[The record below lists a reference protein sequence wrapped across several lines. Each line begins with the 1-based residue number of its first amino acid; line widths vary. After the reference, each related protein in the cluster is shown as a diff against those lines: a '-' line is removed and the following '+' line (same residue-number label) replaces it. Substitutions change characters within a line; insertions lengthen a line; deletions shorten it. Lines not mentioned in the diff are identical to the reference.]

1 MMTEWRELKKE
12 LQGQRGLVACLRR
25 RVIPSGAE
33 LARQARERVWK
44 QFWHEKEPTPAE
56 IQERVDEL
64 FCSLL
69 DTEYEVYLEYEEM
82 CAQRA
87 PELAPELVLS
97 DEGVRRFPR
106 TAQLLRSALDT
117 LADAQKPPLQKP
129 NEITIYLRPFYR
141 LFEQSLA
148 QGRRGRAGG
157 SAQIHLEYL
166 LHQLGYSGEFET
178 QQKLNGSKVDF
189 LFPSKKAWDKDRQR
203 CIIVSVKRSIRERYK
218 QVFEELGITGGLTVC
233 LVITEPT
240 DEARKDLTPEKVANI
255 KKQNV
260 YLVVRDSVKQQQF
273 SSEQRVF
280 GFTQF
285 ITQEL
290 PLRRQ
295 LWKPLLEEEG

>member
-1 MMTEWRELKKE
+1 MTEWRELKE
-12 LQGQRGLVACLRR
+12 EIQGQQGLVTWLRR
-25 RVIPSGAE
+25 KVIPSGAE
-33 LARQARERVWK
+33 LASQARERVWK

-56 IQERVDEL
+56 IQERVGEL

-87 PELAPELVLS
+87 PELVLS

-106 TAQLLRSALDT
+106 TAQLLQFALDT
-117 LADAQKPPLQKP
+117 LADAQKPALHKL
-129 NEITIYLRPFYR
+129 NETTTYLRPFYR

-148 QGRRGRAGG
+148 QGRMGRAGG
-157 SAQIHLEYL
+157 SAQIHLAYL
-166 LHQLGYSGEFET
+166 LHQLGYTGEFET
-178 QQKLNGSKVDF
+178 QQVLNGKVDF

-203 CIIVSVKRSIRERYK
+203 CIIVSVKRSLRERYK
-218 QVFEELGITGGLTVC
+218 QVFEELGMTGGLTVY
-233 LVITEPT
+233 LVITEPA

-273 SSEQRVF
+273 STEQRVL

-285 ITQEL
+285 ITEEL

>member
-1 MMTEWRELKKE
+1 MMTEWRELKE
-12 LQGQRGLVACLRR
+12 EIQGQQGLVTWLRR
-25 RVIPSGAE
+25 KVIPSGAE

-69 DTEYEVYLEYEEM
+69 DTEYEVYLEYEEL
-82 CAQRA
+82 CAQQ
-87 PELAPELVLS
+87 APELVLS
-97 DEGVRRFPR
+97 EEGKHRFPR
-106 TAQLLRSALDT
+106 TAQLLQSALDVVANT
-117 LADAQKPPLQKP
+117 QKPAIQRL
-129 NEITIYLRPFYR
+129 NEIASYLRPFYR

-148 QGRRGRAGG
+148 QGRMGRAGG

-166 LHQLGYSGEFET
+166 LHQLGYTGEFET
-178 QQKLNGSKVDF
+178 QQVLNGKVDF

-218 QVFEELGITGGLTVC
+218 QVFEELGITGGLTVY

-273 SSEQRVF
+273 SSEQRVL

>member
-1 MMTEWRELKKE
+1 MMTEWRELKE
-12 LQGQRGLVACLRR
+12 EIQGQQGLVTWLRR
-25 RVIPSGAE
+25 KVIPSGAE

-44 QFWHEKEPTPAE
+44 QFWLEKEPTPAE
-56 IQERVDEL
+56 IQERVDKL

-87 PELAPELVLS
+87 PALVLS
-97 DEGVRRFPR
+97 EEGKHRFPR
-106 TAQLLRSALDT
+106 TAQLLQSALDVVANT
-117 LADAQKPPLQKP
+117 QRPAIQRLS
-129 NEITIYLRPFYR
+129 EITSYLRPFYR
-141 LFEQSLA
+141 LFGQSLT
-148 QGRRGRAGG
+148 QGRMGRAGG

-166 LHQLGYSGEFET
+166 LHQLGYTGEFET
-178 QQKLNGSKVDF
+178 QQVLNGKVDF

-218 QVFEELGITGGLTVC
+218 QVFEELGITGGLTVY
-233 LVITEPT
+233 LVTTEPT

-273 SSEQRVF
+273 SSEQRVL
-280 GFTQF
+280 GFTQL

-295 LWKPLLEEEG
+295 LWKPLLEEER